1 MTMRTAFLF
10 FALISVPAY
19 AADYSVTLKP
29 DNTKIHFTLGDVL
42 HTVNGTF
49 VLKSGSIIFDPE
61 SGTTSGSIVVD
72 VTSGESGSEARDK
85 RMHANVLE
93 SGKYPEATFAPS
105 KIDGVL
111 AVPGTSN
118 VKVYGVFAIHG
129 APHEVTMDTR
139 VTATSDKLNAT
150 IQCDIPYVSWGMK
163 DPSNFLLKV
172 NKIARLTIDIAAPL
186 EKR

>member
-1 MTMRTAFLF
+1 MTLRIAWFLF
-10 FALISVPAY
+10 AVITAPAY
-19 AADYSVTLKP
+19 AADYSVTLIP

-49 VLKSGSIIFDPE
+49 ALKSGAIVFDPE
-61 SGTTSGSIVVD
+61 SGKASGSVVVD

-93 SGKYPEATFAPS
+93 SPKYPQAIFAPA
-105 KIDGVL
+105 KIEGPL
-111 AVPGTSN
+111 AIPGTSN
-118 VKVYGVFAIHG
+118 VKVYGVFTIHG
-129 APHEVTMDTR
+129 APHDVTMDTR

-150 IQCDIPYVSWGMK
+150 LQLDIPYVSWGMK
-163 DPSNFLLKV
+163 DPSSFLLKV
-172 NKIARLTIDIAAPL
+172 NKTAHLTIDIAAPL